1 MVEMLEGIRVLDL
14 SRLLPG
20 PFCTQM
26 LGDLGAEVIKIEEVQ
41 GGDYA
46 RWMPPKGKADGGMFQ
61 ALNRNKKSMKLDLR
75 SSAGREIFLKLVET
89 ADVVVE
95 QFRPGVLD
103 KLGVGYEAI
112 RAINPRIIMCAITG
126 YGQDGPYKDLAGH
139 DINYLNVAGISDTI
153 GIYKGKP
160 VSSGV
165 QIADVGGGSLW
176 AAFSILGAI
185 IGRERTGRGQYID
198 VSMTDCAFTLT
209 TMLVGAY
216 NYDKRLPSRG
226 EWMLN
231 GAYAWYNFY
240 KTGDERW
247 IGIGMLEEK
256 FWSNFCTA
264 IGREDFIKKQFGPR
278 DVQEEIANELDAI
291 FATKT
296 ADEWIEFLGPL
307 DVCAN
312 KVNNLAE
319 AMTDPQMLARGMI
332 IDIEHPVDG
341 KIKNLAFPVK
351 FSDAPYSVKTPPPA
365 FGQHTE
371 EILKQ
376 LGYSVSDME
385 ELKKNGT
392 I

>member
-1 MVEMLEGIRVLDL
+1 MAEMLEGIKILDL

-46 RWMPPKGKADGGMFQ
+46 RWMPPRGKADGGMFQ
-61 ALNRNKKSMKLDLR
+61 ALNRNKKSIKLNLR
-75 SSAGREIFLKLVET
+75 SPAGRKIFLKLVET
-89 ADVVVE
+89 ADVVLE

-103 KLGVGYEAI
+103 KLGVGYEVL
-112 RAINPRIIMCAITG
+112 RTINPRIIMCAITG
-126 YGQDGPYKDLAGH
+126 YGQDGPYKDIAGH
-139 DINYLNVAGISDTI
+139 DINYLNVAGISDAT

-160 VSSGV
+160 VSSGI

-198 VSMTDCAFTLT
+198 VSMTDCVFTFT

-216 NYDKRLPSRG
+216 NHDKQLPSRG
-226 EWMLN
+226 EWLLN

-240 KTGDERW
+240 KTSDDRW

-256 FWSNFCTA
+256 FWSIFCKA

-278 DVQEEIANELDAI
+278 NVQEEITSELDVL

-296 ADEWIEFLGPL
+296 ADEWLEFLEPL

-312 KVNNLAE
+312 KVNNLAQ
-319 AMTDPQMLARGMI
+319 AMNDPHLLARGMI

-351 FSDAPYSVKTPPPA
+351 FSDTPYSVKTPPPA

-371 EILKQ
+371 EILIQ
-376 LGYSVSDME
+376 LGYSVDDIA
-385 ELKKNGT
+385 ELKNNG
-392 I
+392 II